1 MEEWKILTE
10 KSKNINNLP
19 KEKRI
24 SEKIEELLNSMTPEE
39 LQKLWERL
47 EPFNHVGPLAE
58 DFIEEIEKE
67 NKKYVGKENR
77 KKK

>member
-39 LQKLWERL
+39 LQKLWEQL
-47 EPFNHVGPLAE
+47 EPFNHTGPLAE
-58 DFIEEIEKE
+58 DFCNEMEKYFIYHKKS
-67 NKKYVGKENR
+67 NKNVY
-77 KKK
+77 